1 MLIINGKLPALP
13 RDSRSLAVP
22 GILVRLGLE
31 FASFPLTPPSP
42 PGEGEFSHGSEEFER
57 CSCSPRFFGF
67 RSEAHDNKARP
78 YYQSTAECFSLS
90 LRERAGVRG
99 NSATAVL
106 VASALKSAPETAR
119 AGCTALIHSSF
130 QASGLPEVVDLERQ
144 FSVGSLKVKFLDR
157 NENDVTGLKLGIF
170 GRIGGVK

>member
-1 MLIINGKLPALP
+1 MEEKARPNPNPLPQEREIAGTVLEN
-13 RDSRSLAVP
+13 SNVAVAVP
-22 GILVRLGLE
+22 
-31 FASFPLTPPSP
+31 ASL
-42 PGEGEFSHGSEEFER
+42 
-57 CSCSPRFFGF
+57 CSV
-67 RSEAHDNKARP
+67 SEAHDHQARS

-119 AGCTALIHSSF
+119 GGCTALIHSSF

>member
-78 YYQSTAECFSLS
+78 YYQSSAECFSLS

-99 NSATAVL
+99 NRTPAVL
-106 VASALKSAPETAR
+106 AAPLWTRRRKTAR
-119 AGCTALIHSSF
+119 KAHGFKAFIIPRFRHCRGSVT
-130 QASGLPEVVDLERQ
+130 SGINPKPWRAAIFRPDLRSKE
-144 FSVGSLKVKFLDR
+144 
-157 NENDVTGLKLGIF
+157 
-170 GRIGGVK
+170 